1 MEVGERLCKHWIAK
15 ETRVMETYHSE
26 VPSNGQESNEAIT
39 PFIASSRLNISLIF
53 EELAEADRTKDK
65 INDD

>member
-1 MEVGERLCKHWIAK
+1 
-15 ETRVMETYHSE
+15 METYHSE
-26 VPSNGQESNEAIT
+26 VPSNGQATNEAIT